1 MRTCGRPLRTGDTL
15 FIYSDGA
22 YELRRGGRITL
33 SFGDLAMLFERAT
46 HGANPLDEILTELRR
61 QGASE
66 RFVDDVSLLA
76 IKLP

>member
-1 MRTCGRPLRTGDTL
+1 MM
-15 FIYSDGA
+15 I
-22 YELRRGGRITL
+22 

-46 HGANPLDEILTELRR
+46 HGANPLDEILRELRR
-61 QGASE
+61 QGDSE